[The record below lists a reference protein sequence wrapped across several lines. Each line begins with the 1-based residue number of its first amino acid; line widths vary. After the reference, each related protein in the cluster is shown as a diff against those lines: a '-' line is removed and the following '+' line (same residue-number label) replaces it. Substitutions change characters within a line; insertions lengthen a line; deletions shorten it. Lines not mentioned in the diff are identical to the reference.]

1 MGAISWK
8 AQLSKVVA
16 LSTGEAEYYA
26 AGEVA
31 REAQWL
37 KQMLEPLGVTKT
49 PYVVKC
55 DSRAALASIAN
66 PVISVRNKHIE
77 IKHHFIRDLV
87 FEGAALFHYVASKQN
102 LADGLTK
109 ALPATEHFRLFKAM
123 MRDWDKGRTSGN
135 EDAPVS
141 SPGAPEEQDEE
152 VQAPS
157 KKPKV
162 SRQEM
167 IPCVSMFQVVDLS

>member
-26 AGEVA
+26 AGEVT

-37 KQMLEPLGVTKT
+37 KHMLAPLGVTKT

-55 DSRAALASIAN
+55 DSRTALASISN
-66 PVISVRNKHIE
+66 PVITARNKHIE

-87 FEGAALFHYVASKQN
+87 SEGAALFHYVASKQN

-123 MRDWDKGRTSGN
+123 MRDWDKGRPSGTQ
-135 EDAPVS
+135 DAPVS
-141 SPGAPEEQDEE
+141 TEDAQEDEDEQPAP
-152 VQAPS
+152 A
-157 KKPKV
+157 KMPKI

-167 IPCVSMFQVVDLS
+167 IPCVSMFQVVDIS